1 MSRTTKTRLAALAA
15 AGALVIG
22 TGLSAAMPASA
33 DSKSGGTVTIAEIS
47 TPDHWDPQR
56 IYTGEDL
63 AMMGTFLFR
72 SLTQYKPVSGA
83 QGNEIQ
89 GDIATNTGVPTN
101 LAKTWT
107 FTLKSGVTFQDGSAV
122 NCADVKYAVSRV
134 FAQDTITDGPAYPL
148 TMLATSYAKYFGPYV
163 SQTTASNAELD
174 KGIWCGTPADQ
185 KAKKQYPTG
194 KVITFNL
201 VRSVADFNYSTTL
214 LSYSPVQKS
223 KDSGEGYDRAP
234 QATGPYMITH
244 YPEDIEAPDYFE
256 LSRNSNYNA
265 GSDGTRNA
273 YPDKI
278 ILKTNQDPSVLDNA
292 FITDTASSSVL
303 LGTVQVA
310 NRSRV
315 WNTDGTFKT
324 VAQGAESNF
333 NGRVYNAYD
342 PYVSYVAFNL
352 KTGNASGR
360 NYGVNCL
367 PLRKALLYTLDRKAL
382 LALNGGP
389 GLAGDYADGTIKPS
403 MGADYKAIAFDSSF
417 GDFSGATTG
426 SATSVYN
433 AKTKKTTT
441 TIDAGSGSFAAAYKW
456 LQTAKA
462 DKTQGCKDAVA
473 NATGSNGLVYE
484 RSRDTASGRLALA
497 VWGDSLGKLGMKVT
511 PRFNPV
517 GYYPRVLDT
526 NWDGDLGGAGWGPDW
541 ANASTVVPELFGKDG
556 GFNVNKTWYDKKYSG
571 FASLLKAA
579 NGTTDRAVQSSY
591 WQKLNQYAMDQAWVI
606 PTFFTKTQRIWGS
619 NVGGNYQWA
628 PYGSYAYNDLYLK
641 DNTKSDS

>member
-1 MSRTTKTRLAALAA
+1 MSGTTRRTRIAALAT

-22 TGLSAAMPASA
+22 TGLASALPASA
-33 DSKSGGTVTIAEIS
+33 DSKSGGTLTIAEIS

-63 AMMGTFLFR
+63 AMMGTYLFR
-72 SLTQYKPVSGA
+72 SLTQYKAVSGA

-89 GDIATNTGVPTN
+89 GDLATNTGVPTN

-107 FTLKSGVTFQDGSAV
+107 FTLKDGAKFQDGSAV
-122 NCADVKYAVSRV
+122 TCADVKYGVSRV
-134 FAQDTITDGPAYPL
+134 FAQDTITDGPAYPI
-148 TMLATSYAKYFGPYV
+148 TMLATSALKYFGPYAT
-163 SQTTASNAELD
+163 QTATSTAELD

-185 KAKKQYPTG
+185 KAKKQYPAG

-201 VRSVADFNYSTTL
+201 IRSVADFNYSTTL
-214 LSYSPVQKS
+214 LTYSPIQKS
-223 KDSGEGYDRAP
+223 KDNGEGYDLAP
-234 QATGPYMITH
+234 QATGPYKITH
-244 YPEDIEAPDYFE
+244 YPEDIEAADYFE
-256 LSRNSNYNA
+256 LSRNSAYDA
-265 GSDGTRNA
+265 ASDGSRNA

-278 ILKTNQDPSVLDNA
+278 ILKTNQDPNVLDDA
-292 FITDTASSSVL
+292 FITDSSSSSVL

-315 WNTDGTFKT
+315 WNSDGTFLT
-324 VAQGAESNF
+324 NGESNF
-333 NGRVYNAYD
+333 DGRVYNAYD

-352 KTGNASGR
+352 KSGSATGR
-360 NYGVNCL
+360 TYGMNCL
-367 PLRKALLYTLDRKAL
+367 PLRKAMLYALDRKAL

-389 GLAGDYADGTIKPS
+389 GLAGDYGDGVVKPS
-403 MGADYKAIAFDSSF
+403 MGQDYAPIKFDSSF

-433 AKTKKTTT
+433 PKTKKTTT
-441 TIDAGSGSFAAAYKW
+441 TIDPGTGSFAAAYKW
-456 LQTAKA
+456 MTTAKA
-462 DKTQGCKDAVA
+462 DKTAGCKAAVA
-473 NATGSNGLVYE
+473 QATSPAGLTYE

-497 VWGDSLGKLGMKVT
+497 IWFSSMAKIGINIT

-526 NWDGDLGGAGWGPDW
+526 NWDGDIGGAGWGPDW
-541 ANASTVVPELFGKDG
+541 ANASTVLPELFGKDG
-556 GFNVNKTWYDKKYSG
+556 GFNVNKTWYDTKYSS
-571 FASLLKAA
+571 FASLLKSANAA
-579 NGTTDRAVQSSY
+579 SSRSAQAAL
-591 WQKLNQYAMDQAWVI
+591 WQKMNQYAMDQAWVI

-628 PYGSYAYNDLYLK
+628 PYGSYAYNDMYLK
-641 DNTKSDS
+641 DSTKSDS